1 MALFFFFSSSSSFS
15 SFPSISGGGAL
26 IAKDALGD
34 DVTFKGWLDTHP
46 VGDRKL
52 VQGMKGDAT
61 YLIVKEDKT
70 LEVTPPCTAR
80 VHCTIA
86 AHTARIAKRLVCL
99 ASILSCIL
107 TKIE

>member
-1 MALFFFFSSSSSFS
+1 M
-15 SFPSISGGGAL
+15 

-70 LEVTPPCTAR
+70 LEVTPPC
-80 VHCTIA
+80 I
-86 AHTARIAKRLVCL
+86 ARIHCCHGGTVNLYHQ
-99 ASILSCIL
+99 SYQQSY
-107 TKIE
+107 

>member
-1 MALFFFFSSSSSFS
+1 
-15 SFPSISGGGAL
+15 L

-70 LEVTPPCTAR
+70 LEVTPPCIAR
-80 VHCTIA
+80 IHCTTA
-86 AHTARIAKRLVCL
+86 AHTARVD
-99 ASILSCIL
+99 
-107 TKIE
+107 